1 MGAEVKVV
9 DPSKYGL
16 QEKEA
21 NKLTKDLSTIILE
34 RDLLAKQYAEI
45 IQKELSNEVLEEA
58 RDIRMK
64 LVKVRTQ
71 GINKWHKANKAYFKA
86 GGDYVDAIKRKE
98 LVPVESMEITL
109 REIEDYYENQEKE
122 RVLKIKEE
130 REAAVAPY
138 IEEGDLDG
146 MNLGEM
152 SEDIWDSV
160 FQARVASFNKKAEAL
175 KREEDEQKEREIKL
189 KLHNERKDS
198 LIPFWNFLDDIPED
212 LSTMTEKS
220 FKALLKEGNDLKVKD
235 DAEKDRLN
243 LLAQNLRVRND
254 KMRELWSFVEEKSV
268 EDLSDADFDKL
279 VKKAL
284 KAKADFDEATKKAAE
299 EKKVA
304 DEKAAKEALAAQKV
318 LDAEKEKQRLI
329 EASSDKVKVATY
341 VKSLLELEAPKV
353 TDEIAVKTLKG
364 ILISLDKIEVW
375 TKEKLK

>member
-109 REIEDYYENQEKE
+109 KEIEDYYENQEKE

>member
-1 MGAEVKVV
+1 MGTEVTVV

-21 NKLTKDLSTIILE
+21 SKLTKDLSTIILE
-34 RDLLAKQYAEI
+34 RDLLAKQYGEI
-45 IQKELSNEVLEEA
+45 IQKELSDEVIEEA
-58 RDIRMK
+58 REIRMK

-109 REIEDYYENQEKE
+109 KEIEDYYENQEKE

-175 KREEDEQKEREIKL
+175 KREEDEQREREIKL
-189 KLHNERKDS
+189 KLHNERKNS
-198 LIPFWNFLDDIPED
+198 LIPFWNFLDDVPED

-243 LLAQNLRVRND
+243 LLAQNLRVRNG

-284 KAKADFDEATKKAAE
+284 KAKADTEEKDKKEAAQKKAD
-299 EKKVA
+299 
-304 DEKAAKEALAAQKV
+304 DEKAAKEALAAQRV
-318 LDAEKEKQRLI
+318 LDAEKEKLRLI

-341 VKSLLELEAPKV
+341 LKSLLELKAPVV
-353 TDEIAVKTLKG
+353 TDEVAVKTLKG
-364 ILISLDKIEVW
+364 IAISLGKIEVW
-375 TKEKLK
+375 TKDKLK

>member
-1 MGAEVKVV
+1 MGAEVTVV

-21 NKLTKDLSTIILE
+21 SKLTKDLSTIILE

>member
-1 MGAEVKVV
+1 MGTEVTVV
-9 DPSKYGL
+9 DPSKYGI

-21 NKLTKDLSTIILE
+21 SKLTKDLSTIILE

-109 REIEDYYENQEKE
+109 KEIEDYYENQEKE

>member
-1 MGAEVKVV
+1 MGTEVTVV

-21 NKLTKDLSTIILE
+21 KKLTKDLSTIILE
-34 RDLLAKQYAEI
+34 RDLLAKQYGEI
-45 IQKELSNEVLEEA
+45 IQKELSDEVIEEA
-58 RDIRMK
+58 RELRMR

-71 GINKWHKANKAYFKA
+71 GINKWHKENKAYFKA
-86 GGDYVDAIKRKE
+86 GGDYVDAIKRRE
-98 LVPVESMEITL
+98 LVPNESMEITL
-109 REIEDYYENQEKE
+109 KDIEDYYENQEKE

-130 REAAVAPY
+130 RGAAVAPY

-152 SEDIWDSV
+152 GEDIWASV
-160 FQARVASFNKKAEAL
+160 FQARVDIFNKKAEGL
-175 KREEDEQKEREIKL
+175 KKEEDEQKEREAKL
-189 KLHNERKDS
+189 KLHNERKNS
-198 LIPFWNFLDDIPED
+198 LIPFWNFLESIPED
-212 LSTMTEKS
+212 LSTMTEGS
-220 FKALLKEGNDLKVKD
+220 FKALLKQGNALKVKD

-268 EDLSDADFDKL
+268 EDISDVDFDNL

-284 KAKADFDEATKKAAE
+284 KAKVNFDEETKKAAV
-299 EKKVA
+299 EKKVF
-304 DEKAAKEALAAQKV
+304 DEKVAKEALAAQKV
-318 LDAEKEKQRLI
+318 LDAEKEKLRLI

-341 VKSLLELEAPKV
+341 LKSLLEVEAPVV
-353 TDEIAVKTLKG
+353 TDEVAVKTLKG

>member
-1 MGAEVKVV
+1 MGTEVTVV

-21 NKLTKDLSTIILE
+21 SKLTKDLSTIILE
-34 RDLLAKQYAEI
+34 RDLLAKQYGEI

-109 REIEDYYENQEKE
+109 KEIEDYYENQEKE

-130 REAAVAPY
+130 REASVAPY

>member
-21 NKLTKDLSTIILE
+21 SKLTKDLSTIILE
-34 RDLLAKQYAEI
+34 RDLLAKQYGEI

-109 REIEDYYENQEKE
+109 KEIEDYYENQEKE

-364 ILISLDKIEVW
+364 ISISLDKIEVW

>member
-1 MGAEVKVV
+1 MGAEVTVV

-21 NKLTKDLSTIILE
+21 SKLTKDLSTIILE
-34 RDLLAKQYAEI
+34 RDLLAKQYGEI

-109 REIEDYYENQEKE
+109 KEIEDYYENQEKE

-329 EASSDKVKVATY
+329 EASSDKVKVAIY

>member
-21 NKLTKDLSTIILE
+21 SKLTKDLSTIILE
-34 RDLLAKQYAEI
+34 RDLLAKQYGEI

-109 REIEDYYENQEKE
+109 KEIEDYYENQEKE

>member
-34 RDLLAKQYAEI
+34 RDLLAKQYGEI

-109 REIEDYYENQEKE
+109 KEIEDYYENQEKE

>member
-1 MGAEVKVV
+1 MGTEVTVV

-21 NKLTKDLSTIILE
+21 SKLTKDLSTIILE
-34 RDLLAKQYAEI
+34 RDLLAKQYGEI

-109 REIEDYYENQEKE
+109 KEIEDYYENQEKE

>member
-1 MGAEVKVV
+1 MGTEVTVV

-21 NKLTKDLSTIILE
+21 SKLTKDLSTIILE
-34 RDLLAKQYAEI
+34 RDLLAKQYGEI
-45 IQKELSNEVLEEA
+45 IQKELSDEVIEEA

-109 REIEDYYENQEKE
+109 KDIEDYYENQEKE

-130 REAAVAPY
+130 REVAVAPY

-152 SEDIWDSV
+152 GDDIWASV
-160 FQARVASFNKKAEAL
+160 FQARVDIFNKKAGAL
-175 KREEDEQKEREIKL
+175 KKEEDEQREREAKL

-198 LIPFWNFLDDIPED
+198 LIPFWNFLESIPED
-212 LSTMTEKS
+212 LSTLTEES
-220 FKALLKEGNDLKVKD
+220 FKALLKDGNTLKVKD

-284 KAKADFDEATKKAAE
+284 KAKVNFDEETKKAAA
-299 EKKVA
+299 EKKIS

-318 LDAEKEKQRLI
+318 LDAQEEKLRLI

-341 VKSLLELEAPKV
+341 VKSLLELKAPVV
-353 TDEIAVKTLKG
+353 TDMVAVKTLNG
-364 ILISLDKIEVW
+364 ISISLDKIEVW
-375 TKEKLK
+375 AKDKLK

>member
-1 MGAEVKVV
+1 MGAEVTVV

-21 NKLTKDLSTIILE
+21 SKLTKDLSTIILE
-34 RDLLAKQYAEI
+34 RDLLAKQYGEI

-109 REIEDYYENQEKE
+109 KEIEDYYENQEKE